1 MTKQLFTILT
11 NKNNKENDHFEKVF
25 SLKTATKTTL
35 FVREQ
40 FSTSKRSTC
49 LLPMGLDT
57 SSSVRTSAWLLSYE
71 RFHEHNDYMSV
82 LHAKFDVKTVMNEEI
97 PVNEWQKKIKCQSWQ
112 KCCLFYK
119 VLKFWVR
126 LTCVYGTSCTSCTLL
141 KFPHNPA
148 FFTINF
154 RHFLFF

>member
-1 MTKQLFTILT
+1 MTKQLFTILK
-11 NKNNKENDHFEKVF
+11 NKNNKETDHFEKVF

-40 FSTSKRSTC
+40 FSTSRCSTC
-49 LLPMGLDT
+49 LLAMGLDT

-119 VLKFWVR
+119 VLKFCLWYILHILHIVEIS
-126 LTCVYGTSCTSCTLL
+126 T
-141 KFPHNPA
+141 
-148 FFTINF
+148 
-154 RHFLFF
+154 

>member
-1 MTKQLFTILT
+1 
-11 NKNNKENDHFEKVF
+11 
-25 SLKTATKTTL
+25 
-35 FVREQ
+35 
-40 FSTSKRSTC
+40 
-49 LLPMGLDT
+49 MGLDT

-71 RFHEHNDYMSV
+71 RYHEHNDYMSV

-97 PVNEWQKKIKCQSWQ
+97 TVNEWQKKIKYQSWQ

-119 VLKFWVR
+119 VLKFW
-126 LTCVYGTSCTSCTLL
+126 LTCVYGTSCSSCTSL

-154 RHFLFF
+154 RHFLFFSSKSCLKFLGAAYLRLRLIHELKRKIKQISHP